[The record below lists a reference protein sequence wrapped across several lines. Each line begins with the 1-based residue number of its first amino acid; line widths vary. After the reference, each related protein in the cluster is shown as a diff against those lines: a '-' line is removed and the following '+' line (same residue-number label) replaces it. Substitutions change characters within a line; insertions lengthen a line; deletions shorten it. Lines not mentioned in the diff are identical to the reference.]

1 MIFDW
6 LHMSNVLQLYPSGQK
21 MAARPVYMMLFENMD
36 DYYLAR
42 DFAFQES
49 LDFME
54 GDVAG
59 YSTLIFF
66 AESGEIIA
74 FCDNLGLE
82 YTLYA
87 PLF

>member
-1 MIFDW
+1 
-6 LHMSNVLQLYPSGQK
+6 

-74 FCDNLGLE
+74 FCDNLGWNIRC
-82 YTLYA
+82 TLHCSSKSVCHVFFVIFV
-87 PLF
+87 LFID